1 MSMAEI
7 GPGVAGGSCRL
18 ALTDV
23 DREGRD
29 LFVKWCT
36 DAGCTITLDDM
47 GNIFARRAGLNNKL
61 APIVAGSHLDTQ
73 PHGGKFDGIYAVS
86 EAVSGLGYT
95 NQQIISGA
103 GHDAC
108 QVCQVCQVV
117 PTAMIFVPCAGGLS
131 HNEQESAEPD
141 DLEAGCNVLLQAML
155 KLAN

>member
-1 MSMAEI
+1 MAELSELRINGKRLWASIMSMAEI

-29 LFVKWCT
+29 LFVKWCI
-36 DAGCTITLDDM
+36 D
-47 GNIFARRAGLNNKL
+47 
-61 APIVAGSHLDTQ
+61 
-73 PHGGKFDGIYAVS
+73 AVS

-108 QVCQVCQVV
+108 QVCQVV
-117 PTAMIFVPCAGGLS
+117 PTAMIIVPCAGGLS